1 MFFMLLSLNKIY
13 MCEVVLK
20 KIFKLIGNLLVVVSM
35 VFIIRKLL
43 KMNINLES
51 FFGTPKVVRLCFIL
65 IAYTLML
72 LVQYLPWKM
81 IIESMVHIR
90 LHHSNVN
97 YIFLKA
103 SLMKYIPGN
112 VFQYV
117 GREAVIGEDEK
128 LNLINVTSSMILEA
142 ACLFAASALIGVFG
156 AWDYLVSKID
166 FKWFFVSGIIV
177 ILIVMVLIFLYV
189 YNTGIRQFLTSK
201 CIIPSWKLGICIL
214 LSILFLVASFL
225 IQILFFVIVTNII
238 SGNNYM
244 GEYGIIA
251 GGYAASWLLGYFT
264 PGASGGIGIRE
275 FAMGEL
281 LGGIISYDSLMVS
294 LLVFRIINI
303 FADVLAF
310 AVIFI
315 YVSFNIKQ
323 NNKNGNS
330 KEKQLHEF

>member
-1 MFFMLLSLNKIY
+1 M
-13 MCEVVLK
+13 K
-20 KIFKLIGNLLVVVSM
+20 KVFKLIGNVLVVVSM

-43 KMNINLES
+43 NMNINLEN
-51 FFGTPKVVRLCFIL
+51 FFNTSKVVRLCFIL

-103 SLMKYIPGN
+103 LLMRYIPGN
-112 VFQYV
+112 IFQYV
-117 GREAVIGEDEK
+117 GREAVIGEDER
-128 LNLINVTSSMILEA
+128 LNFINVTSSIILEA
-142 ACLFAASALIGVFG
+142 LCLFAASALIGVFG
-156 AWDYLVSKID
+156 AWNYLASKINFKWLLVSVI
-166 FKWFFVSGIIV
+166 FF
-177 ILIVMVLIFLYV
+177 ILIIMVLFFLYMF
-189 YNTGIRQFLTSK
+189 NDGIKHFLTSK
-201 CIIPSWKLGICIL
+201 GIIPSWKLGNCIL
-214 LSILFLVASFL
+214 LSILFMVVSFL
-225 IQILFFVIVTNII
+225 IQILLFVIVTNII

-244 GEYGIIA
+244 REYGIIA
-251 GGYAASWLLGYFT
+251 GGYAASWILGYFT

-303 FADVLAF
+303 FADVLA
-310 AVIFI
+310 
-315 YVSFNIKQ
+315 YVVSEIIMKI
-323 NNKNGNS
+323 
-330 KEKQLHEF
+330 